1 MAKVFNIRNGKRT
14 DIAKDCFTGLYIH
27 KTDIEIL
34 RLESL
39 SKQISVSQIIRKELR
54 QHILSCPQSIRG
66 MLEEITATAQQK
78 WFDIQSKK
86 TKNKITFSDFKN
98 QVKKELKFHKLSDS
112 QIMFVVNYLKPKND
126 GTNNKARE

>member
-14 DIAKDCFTGLYIH
+14 DIAKDCFTGLYVH

-34 RLESL
+34 RLESVA
-39 SKQISVSQIIRKELR
+39 KQTSVSQIIRKELR
-54 QHILSCPQSIRG
+54 QHILSCPQSVRE

-78 WFDIQSKK
+78 WLDLQSKK

-112 QIMFVVNYLKPKND
+112 QITFVVNYLKPKND